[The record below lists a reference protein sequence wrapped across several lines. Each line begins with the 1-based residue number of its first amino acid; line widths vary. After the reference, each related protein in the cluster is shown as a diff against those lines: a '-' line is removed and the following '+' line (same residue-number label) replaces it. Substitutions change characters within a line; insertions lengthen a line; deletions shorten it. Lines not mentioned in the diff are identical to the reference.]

1 MSGQG
6 TLLLPDAESGP
17 VQNIDFRL
25 NADPLSFRDLAG
37 FVPNIDPSR
46 SVRFDLGVAGT
57 SERLRPT
64 LDATF
69 SDGGTATLSGT
80 VATGFG
86 NAPLG
91 ADLDGQVRGLDP
103 GFLMEGAPV
112 GEVNGDVAVDL
123 SGTSAETLEGTARAA
138 VFDTRV
144 GEYLFDR
151 TTLDARFPGDGTVVL
166 DAQGGLRGASFAA
179 EGTVRPFGQ
188 PPAYDLDGRFQN
200 LDLARFSEGSGQ
212 RSDLDGRLSVEGYG
226 TSVAEA
232 NVTAQLRLGGSRV
245 NRFAI
250 DEGQFTARLIDGG
263 LRLQARVRSPEGTAD
278 VDGRVALTADP
289 VRYQIREGRVQNL
302 DVAALAGD
310 TTRSSIT
317 GTFRLDGSGTTP
329 QGDLR
334 LDVAGLQLTD
344 SYYGP
349 YVINATNLDAAVA
362 GGRVALDGQADLE
375 GGSFALSNAV
385 VYPFAATPSFSV
397 GSASFQ
403 DVNIGRLGQY
413 RGGDVEQSS
422 SLNGSV
428 TLDGQGLDPQTMS
441 LAGTARLDS
450 SRLNRQII
458 QSATVEI
465 TLSGGRLAYDGTLE
479 VPEGQTR
486 LAGTGRPFAEDPT
499 FAVTSG
505 TFSGIDVGALA
516 GVEGLDTNLQGE
528 IRSLEGQGFSLEE
541 LRGNARID
549 LTGSRINDATIAR
562 GTLDLDAS
570 EGVTDL
576 AADLRFEGGGRAD
589 VQARLDQTG
598 GRLSYRA
605 EGILDSLSVGQLLGD
620 GARAGLLSLSLNVR
634 GQGTDPRTATSQ
646 GRIRLTGGRAVGI
659 RAQRL
664 LLDYNLNEGLLVVDT
679 LAVRSNVADATGSGP
694 LALYDPGQRYASNFR
709 FTASVDTLAPVR
721 PLLGDSLAALAVA
734 GNRFQGRLAG
744 QPGGPLRLQS
754 DVNVA
759 GLVYG
764 DTRVSSFDGAV
775 RATAATARGS
785 TGAGGLLP
793 AARALAARGV
803 EALRDAQVRG
813 EAGYLSSGQAS
824 VRRADVS
831 AIYGGKDIDLRLRAK
846 VDPERDV
853 QLAGVVD
860 PRPEAQRV
868 RLDTLNVRSGS
879 DRWKLLQD
887 ATISYGEEYRV
898 SGLLLFTEG
907 GQQIAADGVVDF
919 DGRQSLVVT
928 IEAFRIGAVADLFG
942 YEGLEGVLG
951 GTLGAPELRGTATLA
966 GGTFDLANIGTA
978 YQNVRA
984 QLRFTD
990 DRVQVER
997 AVVEAGD
1004 GRLTIDGTVA
1014 LQELTLG
1021 QLDLTAR
1028 ASNFRAV
1035 ETDGYRATASGDL
1048 RLQGTTQAPV
1058 LRGDLTVRD
1067 ADLYLDA
1074 LRGGESNYA
1083 EATLGEQDLRA
1094 LRENFGVRV
1103 TEADTTRSQVYQ
1115 ALAMNLDMEI
1125 ERDTWLRSTAN
1136 PELDVQLEGDIDLR
1150 KDAQEDLQLFGS
1162 IEVVPER
1169 SRVVQFGKRFEIAS
1183 GVITFNGNPANPS
1196 IDLEAEYNVQ
1206 ARQSRGNEVTITLA
1220 VRGRPGDLNFELG
1233 SSTPMSTT
1241 DIFSYIATG
1250 QPAGAR
1256 TGAGGR
1262 GATSLATGAALGQIS
1277 NLVEGFASAQGVGLD
1292 VIEIRTNPQ
1301 RGTVLTAG
1309 EYIYSGVLPNPFFV
1323 AVGQPLGAAAGDAG
1337 DAGIQTE
1344 VTIQYEVTEGLLVRL
1359 LRRESIRLNLRYE
1372 YAY

>member
-1 MSGQG
+1 
-6 TLLLPDAESGP
+6 L
-17 VQNIDFRL
+17 
-25 NADPLSFRDLAG
+25 ADPL
-37 FVPNIDPSR
+37 
-46 SVRFDLGVAGT
+46 
-57 SERLRPT
+57 
-64 LDATF
+64 
-69 SDGGTATLSGT
+69 
-80 VATGFG
+80 
-86 NAPLG
+86 
-91 ADLDGQVRGLDP
+91 
-103 GFLMEGAPV
+103 
-112 GEVNGDVAVDL
+112 
-123 SGTSAETLEGTARAA
+123 
-138 VFDTRV
+138 
-144 GEYLFDR
+144 
-151 TTLDARFPGDGTVVL
+151 
-166 DAQGGLRGASFAA
+166 
-179 EGTVRPFGQ
+179 
-188 PPAYDLDGRFQN
+188 
-200 LDLARFSEGSGQ
+200 
-212 RSDLDGRLSVEGYG
+212 
-226 TSVAEA
+226 
-232 NVTAQLRLGGSRV
+232 
-245 NRFAI
+245 
-250 DEGQFTARLIDGG
+250 
-263 LRLQARVRSPEGTAD
+263 
-278 VDGRVALTADP
+278 
-289 VRYQIREGRVQNL
+289 RYQIREGRVQNL

-403 DVNIGRLGQY
+403 DVDIGRLGQY

-450 SRLNRQII
+450 SRLNRQAI

-465 TLSGGRLAYDGTLE
+465 TLSDGRLAYDGTLE

-486 LAGTGRPFAEDPT
+486 IAGTVRPFAEDPT

-516 GVEGLDTNLQGE
+516 GIEGLDTNLQGE
-528 IRSLEGQGFSLEE
+528 IQSLEGEGFSLEE
-541 LRGNARID
+541 FRGDARVD
-549 LTGSRINDATIAR
+549 LTGSRINDATVAR

-598 GRLSYRA
+598 GGLSYRA
-605 EGILDSLSVGQLLGD
+605 EGTLDSLSAGRLLGD
-620 GARAGLLSLSLNVR
+620 GTRAGPLSLSLDVR

-646 GRIRLTGGRAVGI
+646 GRIRLTGGRLAGI
-659 RAQRL
+659 RAQHL

-679 LAVRSNVADATGSGP
+679 LAVRSNVADATGGGP
-694 LALYDPGQRYASNFR
+694 LALYDPGQRYASDFR
-709 FTASVDTLAPVR
+709 FTASVDSLAPVR
-721 PLLGDSLAALAVA
+721 PLLGDSLAALAV
-734 GNRFQGRLAG
+734 GRNRFQGRLAG

-754 DVNVA
+754 DVNAA

-764 DTRVSSFDGAV
+764 DTRVASFDGAV
-775 RATAATARGS
+775 RATATARDS

-793 AARALAARGV
+793 AAQALAARGV
-803 EALRDAQVRG
+803 EALRNAQVRG
-813 EAGYLSSGQAS
+813 ETGYLSSGQAS
-824 VRRADVS
+824 VRRVDVN
-831 AIYGGKDIDLRLRAK
+831 AIYGGKNIDLRLRAK
-846 VDPERDV
+846 VDPERDI

-868 RLDTLNVRSGS
+868 RLDTLNVRFGP

-887 ATISYGEEYRV
+887 ATISYGEKYRV

-942 YEGLEGVLG
+942 YDGLEGALGGTLTLSGPAQRPELEGTLDADIVSEGERTGDVRVALDYANQRLGVDATLENRDQSTLTAQGYLPLNLRLANPDDLADVSIPDSAAVGPAPPADTVAIGEEGSPVEITGIDAATLGPEEVAFAVRADAFALTWVRPFLDREQVEDLGGRLTADVDVG

-966 GGTFDLANIGTA
+966 SGTFDLATIGTA
-978 YQNVRA
+978 YQDVRA

-997 AVVEAGD
+997 AVVEAGG
-1004 GRLTIDGTVA
+1004 GRLTIGGTVD
-1014 LQELTLG
+1014 LRELTLG
-1021 QLDLTAR
+1021 QLDLTAE
-1028 ASNFRAV
+1028 ASNFRVV
-1035 ETDGYRATASGDL
+1035 ETDEYRATASGDL

-1067 ADLYLDA
+1067 ADLDLDA
-1074 LRGGESNYA
+1074 LRGEESNYA
-1083 EATLGEQDLRA
+1083 EVTLGEQDLRA

-1103 TEADTTRSQVYQ
+1103 TEADTTRSQAYQ
-1115 ALAMNLDMEI
+1115 ALAMNLDVEI

-1183 GVITFNGNPANPS
+1183 GVVTFNGNPANPS

-1220 VRGRPGDLNFELG
+1220 VRGRPDDLNFELG

-1256 TGAGGR
+1256 TGAGAG
-1262 GATSLATGAALGQIS
+1262 GATSLATGAAFGQIS
-1277 NLVEGFASAQGVGLD
+1277 NLVEGIAGAQGVGLD
-1292 VIEIRTNPQ
+1292 VIEIQTDPQ

-1323 AVGQPLGAAAGDAG
+1323 AVSQPLGAATGDAG

-1344 VTIQYEVTEGLLVRL
+1344 VTIQYEVTEGFLVRL